1 MKKTF
6 ILEGLDCANCAA
18 KMETQIKNLA
28 RVSNASVDFVSK
40 KLTIEVAD
48 EKDFNGI
55 IEEATAIVKKIEPDV
70 KVVNAEKSK
79 GNKSVVLLE
88 GLDCA
93 NCAAKIEAEVKKLE
107 GVTFAS
113 VDFVS
118 KKLTL
123 ETSPSIS
130 ISMLISKI
138 EGIVKKIEPDVDV
151 KVVNAEK
158 SKGNKSVVLL
168 EGLDCANCAAKI
180 EAEVK
185 KLEGVTFASVDF
197 VSKKLTLETSPSI
210 IISEMNEKIEGVVK
224 KIEPDVQVVFGE
236 SAVKAKA
243 KEKDDDDDDDEGEEN
258 LKKQIIK
265 LVVGGVIFAVG
276 MIFSFPNWLE
286 LAIFIASY
294 AIVGGSV
301 VLRAI
306 KSIARGQVFTEHFLM
321 SVATIGAFFV
331 GEYPEGVAVMLFY
344 LVGELFQD
352 MAVDHSRKS
361 ISALMDI
368 RPDYANLKVGDELK
382 KVSPEDVTVGD
393 IIVVKPGEKIP
404 LDGKVIDGTSMVDTS
419 ALTGESVPRELEP
432 GKDALS
438 GFVNKNGVLTLEVTK
453 DYDDSTVSKILD
465 LVQNAS
471 SRKAPTENFITKF
484 ARYYTPVVVFGA
496 LALAVIPPLVI
507 QGASFSDWIYRAL
520 VFLVVSCPC
529 ALVISIP
536 LGFFGG
542 IGGASKR
549 GILVKGSNYLEAL
562 NNVEAVVFDKT
573 GTLTKGVFVVTQ
585 TNPQNGFT
593 KDELIESAAY
603 AESYSNH
610 PIALSIMSAYHGEI
624 GQDLIANYEEIAGQG
639 IKVSVNGKEVLAGNT
654 RLMASKKINY
664 SDVDT
669 LGTVVHIA
677 IDRLY
682 AGNIVISDEVK
693 EDSARAIRE
702 LKSLGVKRT
711 VMLTGDLRAVG
722 EKIGKQLGLD
732 EVYSELLPADKVE
745 KIESMEINKSH
756 NGKIVF
762 VGDGINDAPV
772 LARADIGIAMG
783 GLGSDAAIEAADVV
797 IMNDEPSK
805 VASAIK
811 IAKRTKGIVYQN
823 IILALGVK
831 AIFLVLG
838 AFGVASMWEA
848 VFADMGVAIIAIL
861 NAMRVMNTKD
871 L

>member
-1 MKKTF
+1 MKKAF

-18 KMETQIKNLA
+18 KIETEIKNLVG
-28 RVSNASVDFVSK
+28 VSNASVDFVSK

-55 IEEATAIVKKIEPDV
+55 IAEAAAIVKKIEPDV

-79 GNKSVVLLE
+79 GNKSIILLE

-107 GVTFAS
+107 GITFAS

-118 KKLTL
+118 TKLTL
-123 ETSPSIS
+123 ETGSGVNIS
-130 ISMLISKI
+130 ELNEKI
-138 EGIVKKIEPDVDV
+138 EGIVKKIEP
-151 KVVNAEK
+151 
-158 SKGNKSVVLL
+158 G
-168 EGLDCANCAAKI
+168 
-180 EAEVK
+180 
-185 KLEGVTFASVDF
+185 
-197 VSKKLTLETSPSI
+197 
-210 IISEMNEKIEGVVK
+210 
-224 KIEPDVQVVFGE
+224 VQVVFGK
-236 SAVKAKA
+236 SAVKGKA
-243 KEKDDDDDDDEGEEN
+243 KEKDADDDDDDGEGEGEEN
-258 LKKQIIK
+258 HKKQIIK
-265 LVVGGVIFAVG
+265 LVVGGAIFAVG
-276 MIFSFPNWLE
+276 MIFKFQGWLE
-286 LAIFIASY
+286 LAIFITSY

-382 KVSPEDVTVGD
+382 KVSPEDVSVGD

-404 LDGKVIDGTSMVDTS
+404 LDGTVTDGTSMVDTS

-432 GKDALS
+432 GNDALS
-438 GFVNKNGVLTLEVTK
+438 GFMNMNGVLTLEVTK

-484 ARYYTPVVVFGA
+484 ARYYTPIVVFGA
-496 LALAVIPPLVI
+496 LALAIIPPLAI
-507 QGASFSDWIYRAL
+507 QGATFSDWIYRAL

-562 NNVEAVVFDKT
+562 NNVETVVFDKT
-573 GTLTKGVFVVTQ
+573 GTLTKGIFTVTE

-610 PIALSIMSAYHGEI
+610 PIALSIMGAYHAEI
-624 GQDLIANYEEIAGQG
+624 DKNRIENYEEIAGQG
-639 IKVSVNGKEVLAGNT
+639 IKVSVNDKEVLAGNT
-654 RLMASKKINY
+654 RLMVSEKINY

-677 IDRLY
+677 IDRTY
-682 AGNIVISDEVK
+682 TGHIVISDEVK

-702 LKSLGVKRT
+702 LKSLGIKRT
-711 VMLTGDLRAVG
+711 VMLTGDLKAVG

-745 KIESMEINKSH
+745 KIESMEIKKSH

-811 IAKRTKGIVYQN
+811 IAKRTRSIVYQN
-823 IILALGVK
+823 IIFALGVK
-831 AIFLVLG
+831 AIFLILG